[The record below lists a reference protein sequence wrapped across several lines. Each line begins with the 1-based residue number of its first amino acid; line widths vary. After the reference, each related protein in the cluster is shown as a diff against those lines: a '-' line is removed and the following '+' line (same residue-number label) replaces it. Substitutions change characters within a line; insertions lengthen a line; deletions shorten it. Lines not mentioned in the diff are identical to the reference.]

1 VNEWNTGI
9 KMIIGAERH
18 HKKMLEPLPAGLG
31 PQNKTTGPNL
41 FLPVMYYLSKRPG
54 NDVKRNSITTGRNVG
69 DVEIIGISMKR
80 KSLETR
86 RSPLNIKQIQLK
98 VKRIKIEVKRIEIA
112 VERKISAVERKNSAV
127 ERKISAVQRKISYVK
142 SLRIYLNEI

>member
-1 VNEWNTGI
+1 MPRKSFRLSPVWKRT
-9 KMIIGAERH
+9 
-18 HKKMLEPLPAGLG
+18 L
-31 PQNKTTGPNL
+31 KTVCFLQDQGRIANL